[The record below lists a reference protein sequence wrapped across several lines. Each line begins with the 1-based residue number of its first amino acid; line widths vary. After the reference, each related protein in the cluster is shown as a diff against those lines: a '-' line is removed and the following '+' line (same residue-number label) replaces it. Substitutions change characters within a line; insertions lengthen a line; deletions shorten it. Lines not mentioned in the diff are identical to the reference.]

1 MCLTPI
7 TINKNTADAMTVGC
21 GHCVPCHLKYCNQW
35 GFRFKIHSIENPIF
49 YCVTLTYNNT
59 SLPYITADN
68 NKKYMTLVRA
78 HATTYFKNLRNATTK
93 RWKNLPIKKPKI
105 SYLICGEYGDKFKR
119 PHYHAIIFNAHPED
133 ILSSWRHGTIHFG
146 TNNLESTL
154 NYCLKYTLK
163 SKLWKQQSNK
173 SYERPFVNFS
183 KGIGEG
189 CIISSITTE
198 EIVNTTTGEI
208 IKKDVKQYIKE
219 LPEKLYNN
227 GIVTI
232 LPRYYADKLKQKVD
246 TEKYKI
252 QAQQKYQE
260 INKYLETQN
269 LTRYQWN
276 KMYHE
281 YKKRLNND
289 QLYDNEIITYK
300 LDALLKE
307 FNNIN

>member
-7 TINKNTADAMTVGC
+7 TIKKNTADAMSVGC
-21 GHCVPCHLKYCNQW
+21 GHCIPCHLKYCNQW

-49 YCVTLTYNNT
+49 YCVTLTYNNK

-78 HATTYFKNLRNATTK
+78 HATTFFKNLRNATEK
-93 RWKNLPIKKPKI
+93 RWKKLPIKRPKI

-119 PHYHAIIFNAHPED
+119 PHYHAIIFNAHPDD
-133 ILSSWRHGTIHFG
+133 ILTSWRHGAIHFG
-146 TNNLESTL
+146 NNNLDATL

-163 SKLWKQQSNK
+163 SKIWKQQTNK

-183 KGIGEG
+183 KGIGET
-189 CIISSITTE
+189 CIISHTTIE
-198 EIVNTTTGEI
+198 TKIDLETGEYTTH
-208 IKKDVKQYIKE
+208 KKNHYISS
-219 LPEKLYNN
+219 LPEILDYS
-227 GIVTI
+227 GIKI
-232 LPRYYADKLKQKVD
+232 LLPRYYSDKLNQKVD
-246 TEKYKI
+246 TEKYRI
-252 QAQQKYQE
+252 QAQEKYQE

-269 LTRYQWN
+269 LTRFQWN

-289 QLYDNEIITYK
+289 QLYDNEIITYN
-300 LDALLKE
+300 LDSLLKE